1 MLEKKQLTCTLK
13 CAEHLTYALFLCC
26 FLPDPPS
33 ANITAYFQALPEH
46 LALEVTCLI
55 LSLRLCFCHRHL
67 VSPVRSFT
75 SDGVIFLVFQLSFSN
90 ARAFPQRAIVAA
102 REF

>member
-13 CAEHLTYALFLCC
+13 CAEHHTFALFLFC
-26 FLPDPPS
+26 FLPDPTF

-46 LALEVTCLI
+46 LALEVTFPI
-55 LSLRLCFCHRHL
+55 HPLRLCFCHRHL
-67 VSPVRSFT
+67 VSPVRAFT

-90 ARAFPQRAIVAA
+90 ARAFLQRAIVAA